1 MALRIKNSEMHR
13 NIIHSLIKQT
23 SVLLFGLVLV
33 VGCFDPPPPEKV
45 FVPGP
50 DVSTTVTIS
59 VSTTKAAVDE
69 PVILYASRMASG
81 FVEMPYDN
89 VPSGVQW
96 WRQMPPAY
104 EKEVAANLKWIVEP
118 EGSARFNTDLRM
130 DFMREVRFSKPG
142 VYRLRAVS
150 ASYGPTPVTSK
161 TLTLEVVE

>member
-1 MALRIKNSEMHR
+1 MRKSVG
-13 NIIHSLIKQT
+13 LIFW
-23 SVLLFGLVLV
+23 LILVA
-33 VGCFDPPPPEKV
+33 GCYDPPPPEKV

-130 DFMREVRFSKPG
+130 DFTREVRFSKPG

-150 ASYGPTPVTSK
+150 AAYGPVPVPSK
-161 TLTLEVVE
+161 TVTIEVVE